1 LPGFLHGIAP
11 WTFFTPSPSAKFSE
25 HRSVSMLNGSGG
37 CGRSGAGGV
46 GAGGG
51 DVGEEA
57 SDVGSWG
64 SDAAGFIGAVSGG
77 EEEGEEGGEDS
88 AGDGSRL
95 RSSSEGKTGAALALA
110 IRGSPAGGIQQKPTS
125 RTADPATR
133 PRCPRD

>member
-1 LPGFLHGIAP
+1 
-11 WTFFTPSPSAKFSE
+11 
-25 HRSVSMLNGSGG
+25 MLNGSGG

-51 DVGEEA
+51 DVGEDA